1 MSFLRIFFYSDMMEL
16 EFLVICHK
24 TSDVF
29 DIVTDSS
36 FKKALVFDVIKQNLA
51 IVLYLYS
58 E

>member
-1 MSFLRIFFYSDMMEL
+1 MMEL
-16 EFLVICHK
+16 KFLVICHK

>member
-1 MSFLRIFFYSDMMEL
+1 MRIFFYSDMMEL